1 MLPSNQPSSSK
12 CVHLMPCFTL
22 PPAREDVVEFVA
34 PPLSIQNP
42 VLVVESLMPQTV
54 PSPGTNRNSVVDPLP
69 FLYTGLPELHRPFCN
84 LWERLMKFYKVTFN
98 LVDMLHILQAIDK
111 SDRSK
116 PVVAHSA
123 RMIIQ
128 HAAAARHPDQ
138 LARRECGVVQL
149 QGLVVVVPILPVL
162 GVEPISS
169 WWQISIL
176 IVPQP
181 ST

>member
-1 MLPSNQPSSSK
+1 
-12 CVHLMPCFTL
+12 
-22 PPAREDVVEFVA
+22 
-34 PPLSIQNP
+34 
-42 VLVVESLMPQTV
+42 
-54 PSPGTNRNSVVDPLP
+54 
-69 FLYTGLPELHRPFCN
+69 
-84 LWERLMKFYKVTFN
+84 MKFYKVTFN